1 MLRRDSATP
10 RQYMSERFRMWDRMV
25 LPHSVCRHQ
34 EFVKASRRESC
45 GTHGTQVLTELSPLP
60 QGGEGTI
67 SSPIRN
73 SSIAPVTKSAR
84 STLDR
89 CAAPG
94 TRVSR
99 AL

>member
-45 GTHGTQVLTELSPLP
+45 GTHGTQVLTEPNARTAAEHLK
-60 QGGEGTI
+60 GD
-67 SSPIRN
+67 
-73 SSIAPVTKSAR
+73 APN
-84 STLDR
+84 LGL
-89 CAAPG
+89 AADIIEELTFKQANNRMPASLYLMIG
-94 TRVSR
+94 S
-99 AL
+99 